1 MSDTAQTAPRR
12 TLGKIVDEMYALKQ
26 ERADVD
32 KKSRDLRAR
41 IVELDAE
48 VLSKMDE
55 EDMET
60 SAGKTATARRSELVI
75 PVIEDFDAFEKYMI
89 ETGSLYLLERR
100 PSAASYRELLAQG
113 EEVPGLRPFTQVK
126 ISLTK
131 KSK

>member
-12 TLGKIVDEMYALKQ
+12 TLGKIVDELYAIKQ
-26 ERADVD
+26 ERA
-32 KKSRDLRAR
+32 KLAKQIKDLSAR

-48 VLSKMDE
+48 ILAKMDE

-60 SAGKTATARRSELVI
+60 SAGKTATARRSELTV
-75 PVIEDFDAFEKYMI
+75 PVIEDFDLFEQYMI